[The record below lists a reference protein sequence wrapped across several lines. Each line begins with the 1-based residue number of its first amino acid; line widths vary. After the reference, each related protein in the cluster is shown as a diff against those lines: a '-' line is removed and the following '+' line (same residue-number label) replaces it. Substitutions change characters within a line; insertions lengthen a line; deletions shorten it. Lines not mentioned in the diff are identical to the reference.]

1 MSALEAKQL
10 SEGKWHQ
17 IPGGKQRGGFP
28 STQADP
34 AQKHTKCLLGSN
46 FPMKIRGSNHNAA
59 ELCLQRRKSLLH
71 GSILYMST
79 SVSIMKALFVVI
91 VIVLVLN
98 FTIRK
103 TVKTQVVSLL
113 LSLLFP
119 KRGKGEASS
128 LPTAFAHLSP
138 VLQGA
143 CCQPDGTHEPWI
155 KYLLYQKPHAWPI
168 GMLAANQDQ
177 S

>member
-17 IPGGKQRGGFP
+17 ITGGKQRGPPIHPSRPCSETHQVPPRGPIFP
-28 STQADP
+28 W
-34 AQKHTKCLLGSN
+34 
-46 FPMKIRGSNHNAA
+46 KIRGSNYNAA
-59 ELCLQRRKSLLH
+59 ELCLQRRNSLLRH
-71 GSILYMST
+71 GSILYIST
-79 SVSIMKALFVVI
+79 SISIMKAFFVVI
-91 VIVLVLN
+91 VLVLVLN

-113 LSLLFP
+113 LSLLFT

-128 LPTAFAHLSP
+128 LPRAFAHLRP

-143 CCQPDGTHEPWI
+143 CCQPDGTPEPWI
-155 KYLLYQKPHAWPI
+155 KYLL
-168 GMLAANQDQ
+168 
-177 S
+177 